1 MCDSDQYPFVLI
13 KNIIEISGKMCGLDG
28 TSLTVLIPWLRLKWR
43 ISLWDKYTLK
53 SLGLM
58 GTGELFA
65 NVSKEKENVSCTIL
79 ATFLHV
85 KKYLKKKLLWHQS
98 IQRKIS
104 NSFGRS
110 VYQ

>member
-28 TSLTVLIPWLRLKWR
+28 TSLTVLIPWLRLQWR

-58 GTGELFA
+58 GTGELFS

-85 KKYLKKKLLWHQS
+85 KKYLKKKVLWHQS